1 VSEQSFAQV
10 GGQAIAYSVSGSG
23 PCLLLVAGTG
33 YPGGTWGRD
42 FTARLEPNF
51 TVVVFDHR
59 GTGDSP
65 GSDSVYST
73 RLFARDALGLLE
85 ALGQERV
92 HVLGHSMGGRVA
104 QWMAVDDSSRIAS
117 LVLAS
122 SGAGGLV
129 DVPPDPDDASRHARV
144 AIERM
149 GYREYI
155 ENLQRRTFFTP
166 EFLAAHPEVADTLTE
181 SFWENRPSLTDYL
194 KHVAARQQHD
204 ARHALSHITQE
215 TLVIVGDRDTHQGGT
230 GSHVKQSE
238 QLARS
243 LPHAALH
250 LLPAVGHGYFW
261 QAPERTAD
269 IVSEWLLHRT
279 IDGSPPARPELRIVH
294 SSGDAP

>member
-1 VSEQSFAQV
+1 VSEKSVATV
-10 GGQAIAYSVSGSG
+10 GEQAIAYRVSGSG

-33 YPGGTWGRD
+33 YPGGTWCRE
-42 FTARLEPNF
+42 FVERLEPNF
-51 TVVVFDHR
+51 TVVTFDHR
-59 GTGDSP
+59 GTGASP
-65 GSDSVYST
+65 GSDTAYST
-73 RLFARDALGLLE
+73 RLFAHDALGLLD
-85 ALGQERV
+85 ALGHEHV
-92 HVLGHSMGGRVA
+92 HVIGHSMGGRVA
-104 QWMAVDDSSRIAS
+104 QWMAVDGKSRVAS
-117 LVLAS
+117 LMLAS

-155 ENLQRRTFFTP
+155 ADLQRRTFFTP
-166 EFLAAHPEVADTLTE
+166 EFLADHSEVADALTE

-261 QAPERTAD
+261 QAPKQTAD
-269 IVSEWLLHRT
+269 VVNEWLLHGT
-279 IDGSPPARPELRIVH
+279 IDGRPPRPPEQRLAT
-294 SSGDAP
+294 SAGGAP